1 MDRCE
6 LKTFLGRR
14 PLVSQRPFGN
24 KVMCVIADRPSR
36 LAFVR
41 TAATT
46 EEAFRAAAEAW
57 NHKVGSIAN
66 A

>member
-1 MDRCE
+1 MDKCE
-6 LKTFLGRR
+6 LKTFLGRK
-14 PLVSQRPFGN
+14 PLVSYTSFGD

-41 TAATT
+41 MAANP
-46 EEAFRAAAEAW
+46 EEAFRTAAEAW
-57 NHKVGSIAN
+57 NSKVGSIAN

>member
-1 MDRCE
+1 MNMCE

-14 PLVSQRPFGN
+14 PLVSYKQFEG
-24 KVMCVIADRPSR
+24 KVMCAIADKPSH

-41 TAATT
+41 TAVTP
-46 EEAFRAAAEAW
+46 EAAFEAAAEAW
-57 NHKVGSIAN
+57 NRKVGSSAN